1 MLIKI
6 DDLTGDDVIGLLNE
20 HLRGMSQN
28 SPPESVHTLN
38 IADLQKPEITFW
50 SAWEEM
56 NLVGCGALKEL
67 DKLNAEIKSMRTTS
81 SYLRKGVARK
91 ILQHIMNHAKMS
103 NYHRLNL
110 ETGSMADFEPARKL
124 YVSFGF
130 VYCEPFADYVVDP
143 NSLFMTREL

>member
-38 IADLQKPEITFW
+38 IAELQKPEITFW

-81 SYLRKGVARK
+81 SYLRKGVAQK
-91 ILQHIMNHAKMS
+91 ILHHIMNHAKKR

>member
-81 SYLRKGVARK
+81 SYLRKGVAHK
-91 ILQHIMNHAKMS
+91 ILQHIMNQAKKR
-103 NYHRLNL
+103 NYQRLSL
-110 ETGSMADFEPARKL
+110 ETGSMAAFEPARKL
-124 YVSFGF
+124 FVSFGF